1 MLIVRFLFGSGW
13 WITWYLAFHAAV
25 ALFVV
30 LTLFIFGSEVKPAG
44 QPPDP
49 ASPGSMMVFMIM
61 LTLAGLTL
69 VDSIL
74 FVRVLAAP
82 GLLKTALVV
91 AATAVVAVAGYKLN
105 ADLALAQ
112 SRPGAG
118 GQHRICGDHGAGQS
132 GPAVVRADA
141 AAGVHRHRRWRLAAG
156 GVTRSA

>member
-112 SRPGAG
+112 SRPALVANIAFAATTVLANLVLLWFAQTRPLASIVIAG
-118 GQHRICGDHGAGQS
+118 GGSPPAG
-132 GPAVVRADA
+132 
-141 AAGVHRHRRWRLAAG
+141 
-156 GVTRSA
+156 